1 MVSRISGSRTCNH
14 SCIPCAFLLVM
25 LMPVL
30 SKSIGDP
37 LLCKMVCS
45 KSRCYSKAFSGISA
59 MFCTAL
65 DIIWSVVPSASE
77 WCSLYRPLQVLS
89 SHCSEVNDLLD
100 EYQAKNVRR
109 ENISIQIYVE
119 CNNMHWK
126 NCLLSRI
133 LVYLVWPRYS
143 TWASRKWNPTHKQLV
158 QVCKIWEFIYQFCP
172 FFPSRFIQTFGLVVK
187 ASCSVLGDMSLIPAG
202 CPRCWNFV
210 PALGYFAWYCTL
222 Y

>member
-1 MVSRISGSRTCNH
+1 
-14 SCIPCAFLLVM
+14 M

-119 CNNMHWK
+119 CNNMH
-126 NCLLSRI
+126 
-133 LVYLVWPRYS
+133 
-143 TWASRKWNPTHKQLV
+143 
-158 QVCKIWEFIYQFCP
+158 
-172 FFPSRFIQTFGLVVK
+172 
-187 ASCSVLGDMSLIPAG
+187 
-202 CPRCWNFV
+202 
-210 PALGYFAWYCTL
+210 
-222 Y
+222 